1 MGHLLILPLLLHHR
15 SCWSLPIHVRCH
27 WLWLTWR
34 SKDARDQFTLGG
46 TPCPGGSQLNPYPGP
61 GERTWGDGAH
71 RGASL
76 HSMPRAPRSSFV
88 LVLLMSAGIPKMTM
102 DWLLHLE
109 FHRLHE
115 PLLVLDLRNQ
125 VSLLALGVIR
135 CTDESCSLSKGL
147 RTPMCWRVC

>member
-1 MGHLLILPLLLHHR
+1 M
-15 SCWSLPIHVRCH
+15 
-27 WLWLTWR
+27 
-34 SKDARDQFTLGG
+34 
-46 TPCPGGSQLNPYPGP
+46 
-61 GERTWGDGAH
+61 H

-88 LVLLMSAGIPKMTM
+88 LVLRMSAGIPKMTM

-115 PLLVLDLRNQ
+115 PLLVLDLMNQ

-147 RTPMCWRVC
+147 RTPLCWRVC